1 METREGLKKSSSRFR
16 ISCMAAPYDAATT
29 LTRGHL
35 MRPLIG
41 LVLLAGLAGCAGK
54 SPPVP
59 VQASAADIGRLAGR
73 WEGEYNSDQTGRGG
87 SIVFTLTAGSDT
99 AQGDVLM
106 IPAGSNQPIMREGM
120 SQQPYTSSGPIPSVL
135 SIRFVD
141 YRDGQVSGALD
152 PYRAPDCN
160 CVVATTFIGTVTGDV
175 IKGTFT
181 IRGTPSPVP
190 VTGEWEVH
198 RHR

>member
-1 METREGLKKSSSRFR
+1 
-16 ISCMAAPYDAATT
+16 
-29 LTRGHL
+29 

-73 WEGEYNSDQTGRGG
+73 WEGEYNSNETGRGG
-87 SIVFTLTAGSDT
+87 SIVFTLTAGRDT
-99 AQGDVLM
+99 AEGDVLM
-106 IPAGSNQPIMREGM
+106 IPTGSNRPIMREGLGRP
-120 SQQPYTSSGPIPSVL
+120 PYAAPGTAPSVL
-135 SIRFVD
+135 SIRFVEF
-141 YRDGQVSGALD
+141 RDGQVSGELD

-160 CVVATTFIGTVTGDV
+160 CIVATTFIGTVSGDA

-181 IRGTPSPVP
+181 IRGGPCRSPASGKSAGSSEAP
-190 VTGEWEVH
+190 GYGLKSSAPGAGVH
-198 RHR
+198 GCRGSKCRQRSAEIFRMSV